1 MNAVEQYLEKS
12 IKGIRDTQCHTPHQF
27 VYFHGREFTPC
38 SDHKKYFRKHSRMGA
53 CYSNAQRLVKKFPDD
68 LTYAEGFAST
78 LIDGCLYP
86 PVGLHAWAITRDGEV
101 IDPTWDNGVDYFG
114 VPFGRAYFLE
124 ATMYRAPFSL
134 IDNYA
139 EGYPLWSGEHT
150 DWRPE
155 WDMARPVREGFIP
168 YPRREG

>member
-1 MNAVEQYLEKS
+1 
-12 IKGIRDTQCHTPHQF
+12 
-27 VYFHGREFTPC
+27 
-38 SDHKKYFRKHSRMGA
+38 
-53 CYSNAQRLVKKFPDD
+53 VKKFPDD

-78 LIDGCLYP
+78 LIDGHLYP
-86 PVGLHAWAITRDGEV
+86 PVGLHAWAVTRDGEV
-101 IDPTWDNGVDYFG
+101 IDPTWDHGVDYFG

-150 DWRPE
+150 DWRPA
-155 WDMARPVREGFIP
+155 WDMARPFREGFIP
-168 YPRREG
+168 CPMREG